1 MIPDIACG
9 PVHATTTKVKEL
21 PPVGEHSLRV
31 WAQLVHEGVEQ
42 AGLEALPL
50 VAIGGMDV
58 ARAQAAAA
66 AGADSVAVVSSITRA
81 DDPVQAIAALQ
92 RAVAAGR
99 AGRG

>member
-1 MIPDIACG
+1 
-9 PVHATTTKVKEL
+9 
-21 PPVGEHSLRV
+21 
-31 WAQLVHEGVEQ
+31 
-42 AGLEALPL
+42 
-50 VAIGGMDV
+50 MDV